1 MMDIPW
7 LRYCCVQDFSK
18 DNFIMIE
25 LIVIILV
32 TNTPH
37 VHENSEGLSSA
48 ANPKPKGLPSMYWV
62 ETQIENR
69 QKFKIVFLCALLIQV
84 QKI

>member
-1 MMDIPW
+1 
-7 LRYCCVQDFSK
+7 
-18 DNFIMIE
+18 MIE

-62 ETQIENR
+62 ETQIENC

-84 QKI
+84 QKNLIFKPTA

>member
-1 MMDIPW
+1 
-7 LRYCCVQDFSK
+7 
-18 DNFIMIE
+18 MIE

-37 VHENSEGLSSA
+37 VHENWGGLSSTT
-48 ANPKPKGLPSMYWV
+48 NPKPKGLPSMYWV